1 MFKFITIFNNTT
13 IKIIGIYFI
22 WVCLHYFASHI
33 YSEICVPATLYG
45 FFISPFLTLTPHCQ
59 ALRWLIYNSASFI
72 NNAWFLIGTW
82 LCSLLIKIN
91 EGINIPITTTEE

>member
-13 IKIIGIYFI
+13 IKIIGIYFV

-33 YSEICVPATLYG
+33 YTEICVPSNVYVFL
-45 FFISPFLTLTPHCQ
+45 ISPFLTLSPHCQ
-59 ALRWLIYNSASFI
+59 ALRWVIYNSASFI

-91 EGINIPITTTEE
+91 EGINIPITPIDK